1 MKFFLDTA
9 SIDKINYW
17 KKFDLVQGVTT
28 NPTLLSKEG
37 NDSVKVIKEICKIV
51 NGDISAQ
58 VTEREPLNM
67 IEQAKFLKSIDKKIV
82 IKLPCTLN
90 GITAAKVLAKKKYS
104 FTALL
109 ISHCGRVG
117 RKEMRR
123 RSSRERTQRQFF
135 QPTFTT
141 KDNKT
146 GEDKKNEE
154 LFLPTSDKAI
164 NKDKKKSR
172 LKVRSIY
179 DYEDDDDDDDDDGDG
194 DGDDNEEEDEEDDLV
209 GKIKMRKTKKDKG
222 VKNDEYYVDVDSL
235 KVSPDRKE
243 YLRKVFKRDCRFPEP
258 RTVRRITSKYL

>member
-1 MKFFLDTA
+1 M
-9 SIDKINYW
+9 
-17 KKFDLVQGVTT
+17 
-28 NPTLLSKEG
+28 
-37 NDSVKVIKEICKIV
+37 
-51 NGDISAQ
+51 
-58 VTEREPLNM
+58 
-67 IEQAKFLKSIDKKIV
+67 
-82 IKLPCTLN
+82 
-90 GITAAKVLAKKKYS
+90 LAKKKYS
-104 FTALL
+104 FTAALL

-154 LFLPTSDKAI
+154 LFLPTSDEAI

-194 DGDDNEEEDEEDDLV
+194 DGGDNEEEDEEDDLV

-243 YLRKVFKRDCRFPEP
+243 YLRKVFKRD
-258 RTVRRITSKYL
+258 SKKSCIEDILQKRKRSGKVPDLRKLSSSSSSQKKNKNKKFGQSLSIHEIRALDRKLKPTLEESFARNI

>member
-90 GITAAKVLAKKKYS
+90 GVIAAKVLAKKKYKINITLGFDPAQFAVFREINITYFS
-104 FTALL
+104 F
-109 ISHCGRVG
+109 IIGRVEDFG
-117 RKEMRR
+117 DSNISNIPILKDAIKKINPKVKFLAASIRN
-123 RSSRERTQRQFF
+123 SSQLLQAATNGADVITVP
-135 QPTFTT
+135 PTTW
-141 KDNKT
+141 
-146 GEDKKNEE
+146 E
-154 LFLPTSDKAI
+154 
-164 NKDKKKSR
+164 
-172 LKVRSIY
+172 
-179 DYEDDDDDDDDDGDG
+179 
-194 DGDDNEEEDEEDDLV
+194 
-209 GKIKMRKTKKDKG
+209 
-222 VKNDEYYVDVDSL
+222 
-235 KVSPDRKE
+235 
-243 YLRKVFKRDCRFPEP
+243 KVFKNKYTLDGEKSFLESWKTLPARA
-258 RTVRRITSKYL
+258 RRSYENK